1 MQKIPFFQAPL
12 PWRSLVASSAV
23 LLLSSCAGTIAEF
36 NGPDAPRFAPYATN
50 DRPRIALVL
59 GAGGPRG
66 FAHIGVLKVLEENG
80 IEADL
85 VVGASIG
92 AMVGALHASGTSAK
106 ELETIALDFDVKRFI
121 GISASGFKGNG
132 DAIQTFISERTHGK
146 PLEAMRRKLAMTAA
160 RKSDNVLTVFNVGN
174 TAAAAR
180 ASSATLGQFMPVRIL
195 GVEYHDGDEA
205 APVPIKVAR
214 DLGAR
219 VVIAVDV
226 SAYVSAIPGEAPE
239 SWVVRDKK
247 RASMVAAEKP
257 FADVL
262 IHPDLGYYASISD
275 AYRRMCIARG
285 EAAARAALP
294 AIRAAISAMGTAG
307 TMGTTGTAG
316 GATTAKQPG

>member
-1 MQKIPFFQAPL
+1 MPKIPFLKAPKR
-12 PWRSLVASSAV
+12 WRSLVALSAV

-92 AMVGALHASGTSAK
+92 AMVGALYASGTTAK

-174 TAAAAR
+174 AAAAAR
-180 ASSATLGQFMPVRIL
+180 ASSATPGQFMPVRIL
-195 GVEYHDGDEA
+195 DVEYHDGDEA

-239 SWVVRDKK
+239 SWAVRDKK
-247 RASMVAAEKP
+247 RAAMVAAEKP

-275 AYRRMCIARG
+275 GYRRMCIARG

-294 AIRAAISAMGTAG
+294 AIRAAINAT
-307 TMGTTGTAG
+307 G